1 MNGLNINT
9 AGTLNNVAYLNQA
22 NIFTN
27 TNTFSSATPIILS
40 NTNPVVTLGA
50 ADAAGTLTVK
60 DSAGSPNTLLS
71 LVDNGTTATLSVDII
86 NALSQLQV
94 NGTNINPTETLENV
108 ASFMKPG
115 ITTLELYAIEYD
127 FIRANGAIPTFYGYR
142 EYRFSSCISVNSEIV
157 HGLPSKR
164 VIKEG
169 DIVSVDIGVTKNG
182 WVGDSAYTFMV
193 GEVDDEYENL
203 LSITY
208 DCLYAGIEMA
218 IVGNRVGDISNA
230 VQSLAQKHRYSVVR
244 ELVGHGV
251 GKNLHEKPDVPNFGK
266 KGSGP
271 LIHAGLVIA
280 IEPMINAG
288 TKEVK
293 QLRDGWTIVTA
304 DNKPSAHFEHTIA
317 VIPEGPPQILSSFD

>member
-1 MNGLNINT
+1 MLC
-9 AGTLNNVAYLNQA
+9 LNNLFQRQTKIVLEIVY
-22 NIFTN
+22 
-27 TNTFSSATPIILS
+27 
-40 NTNPVVTLGA
+40 
-50 ADAAGTLTVK
+50 K
-60 DSAGSPNTLLS
+60 
-71 LVDNGTTATLSVDII
+71 
-86 NALSQLQV
+86 
-94 NGTNINPTETLENV
+94 TLEEIDLIKESSLLVGKTLANV

-115 ITTLELYAIEYD
+115 ITTLELDAIAND

-230 VQSLAQKHRYSVVR
+230 VQSLAQKHRYGVVR

-317 VIPEGPPQILSSFD
+317 VMPEGPPQILSSFEEIEKAVDLNKELTRVVKDRQIKKVN